1 MRTAA
6 TTSKRAPTTTRGTDV
21 PKREG
26 FAVGLAVVGGLAV
39 LLLAVVLAFYAG
51 RGCTPS
57 PEPLPPSGIDAGPGE
72 SEIAARLDAA
82 VHHAAEELARIER
95 EHAEEIAAFDDAQ
108 REKYETVRE
117 GGPEA
122 VDAFIRDF
130 NRRLRDAGR
139 H

>member
-1 MRTAA
+1 M
-6 TTSKRAPTTTRGTDV
+6 K
-21 PKREG
+21 KEG
-26 FAVGLAVVGGLAV
+26 FAIGLSVVGGIA
-39 LLLAVVLAFYAG
+39 LLVLAVVLAFYVG
-51 RGCTPS
+51 RGCAPE

-72 SEIAARLDAA
+72 AEIAARLDAA
-82 VHHAAEELARIER
+82 VQHAEAELARIER